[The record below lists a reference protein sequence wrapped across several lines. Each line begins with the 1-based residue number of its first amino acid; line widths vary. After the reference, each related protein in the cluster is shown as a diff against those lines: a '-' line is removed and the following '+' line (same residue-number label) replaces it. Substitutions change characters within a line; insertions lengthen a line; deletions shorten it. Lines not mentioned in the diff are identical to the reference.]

1 MTEYDITTIV
11 ANALIGFGLGLAVL
25 VFYVWRTI
33 RRFETELRELVREA
47 VAETEANMIGLIV
60 EQEGDV
66 IYAYTEQERQF
77 VCQGATVAE
86 IRAGFKSRYP
96 EKTAYLAG
104 GDEALVER
112 FKTELV
118 KLKEK
123 EASENSLSV

>member
-1 MTEYDITTIV
+1 M
-11 ANALIGFGLGLAVL
+11 
-25 VFYVWRTI
+25 
-33 RRFETELRELVREA
+33 REA
-47 VAETEANMIGLIV
+47 VTEVEANMIGLIV

-86 IRAGFKSRYP
+86 IREGFKSRYP

-112 FKTELV
+112 FKQELTQ
-118 KLKEK
+118 LKEK
-123 EASENSLSV
+123 ETSENSISV

>member
-1 MTEYDITTIV
+1 MIEYDITTIV

-25 VFYVWRTI
+25 AFYVWRTI
-33 RRFETELRELVREA
+33 RRFETELREIVREA

-60 EQEGDV
+60 EQEGEV
-66 IYAYTEQERQF
+66 IYAYTEQDRQF

-86 IRAGFKSRYP
+86 IRAGFRSRYP

-104 GDEALVER
+104 GDAELVER
-112 FKTELV
+112 FKTELL

>member
-47 VAETEANMIGLIV
+47 VAEAEANLIGLIV

-66 IYAYTEQERQF
+66 IYAYTEQDRQF
-77 VCQGATVAE
+77 VCQGATVEE
-86 IRAGFKSRYP
+86 IRAGFRSRYP

-104 GDEALVER
+104 GDEALVEQ

-123 EASENSLSV
+123 ETSENSLSI

>member
-1 MTEYDITTIV
+1 MIEYDITTIV

-25 VFYVWRTI
+25 AFYVWRTV
-33 RRFETELRELVREA
+33 RKWETELREVVREA
-47 VAETEANMIGLIV
+47 VAEAEANLIGLIV

-66 IYAYTEQERQF
+66 IYAYTEQDRQF

-86 IRAGFKSRYP
+86 IREGFKSRYP

-104 GDEALVER
+104 GDEALVEQ
-112 FKTELV
+112 FKTELLR
-118 KLKEK
+118 LKEK

>member
-1 MTEYDITTIV
+1 MIEYDITTIV

-33 RRFETELRELVREA
+33 RRFETDLRELVRET

-66 IYAYTEQERQF
+66 IYAYTEQDRQF

-86 IRAGFKSRYP
+86 IREGFKSRYP

>member
-1 MTEYDITTIV
+1 MIEYDITTIV

-47 VAETEANMIGLIV
+47 VTEAEANLIGLIV
-60 EQEGDV
+60 EQEGGV
-66 IYAYTEQERQF
+66 IYAYTEQDRQF

-86 IRAGFKSRYP
+86 IREGFKSRYP

>member
-25 VFYVWRTI
+25 AFYVWRTI
-33 RRFETELRELVREA
+33 RKFETELRELVREA

-60 EQEGDV
+60 EQEGGV
-66 IYAYTEQERQF
+66 IYAYTEQDRQF
-77 VCQGATVAE
+77 VCQGATVEE
-86 IRAGFKSRYP
+86 IRAGFRSRYP

-104 GDEALVER
+104 GDEDLVER

>member
-1 MTEYDITTIV
+1 MIEYDITTIV
-11 ANALIGFGLGLAVL
+11 ANALIGFGIGLAIVTF
-25 VFYVWRTI
+25 VVWRII
-33 RRFETELRELVREA
+33 RRFETDLRAVVREA
-47 VAETEANMIGLIV
+47 VAEAEVNMIGLIV
-60 EQEGDV
+60 EQEGGV
-66 IYAYTEQERQF
+66 IYAYTEQDRQF

-86 IRAGFKSRYP
+86 IREGFKSRYP

-123 EASENSLSV
+123 EASENSISV

>member
-86 IRAGFKSRYP
+86 IREGFKSRYP

-123 EASENSLSV
+123 ESSENSLSV

>member
-1 MTEYDITTIV
+1 MIEYDITTIV
-11 ANALIGFGLGLAVL
+11 ANALIGFGLGLAAL
-25 VFYVWRTI
+25 AFYVWRTI

-47 VAETEANMIGLIV
+47 VTEAEANMIGLIV
-60 EQEGDV
+60 EQEGGV
-66 IYAYTEQERQF
+66 IYAYTEQDRQF

-86 IRAGFKSRYP
+86 IREGFKSRYP

-123 EASENSLSV
+123 EASENSISV

>member
-11 ANALIGFGLGLAVL
+11 ANALIGIGLGLAVL

>member
-1 MTEYDITTIV
+1 MIEYDITTIV

-33 RRFETELRELVREA
+33 RRFETELRDLVREA
-47 VAETEANMIGLIV
+47 VTEAEANMIGLIV

-66 IYAYTEQERQF
+66 IYAYTEKDRQF
-77 VCQGATVAE
+77 VCQGATVTE
-86 IRAGFKSRYP
+86 IREGFKSRYP

-118 KLKEK
+118 KLKEQ
-123 EASENSLSV
+123 EMNENSISI

>member
-1 MTEYDITTIV
+1 MIEYDITTIV
-11 ANALIGFGLGLAVL
+11 TNALIGFGLGLAVL
-25 VFYVWRTI
+25 TFYVWRTI
-33 RRFETELRELVREA
+33 RRFETELREVVREA
-47 VAETEANMIGLIV
+47 VAEAEANMIGLIV

-66 IYAYTEQERQF
+66 IYAYTEQGRQF

-86 IRAGFKSRYP
+86 IREGFKSRYP

-104 GDEALVER
+104 GYEALVER

-123 EASENSLSV
+123 EASENSISV

>member
-25 VFYVWRTI
+25 AFYVWRTI
-33 RRFETELRELVREA
+33 RRFETELREVVREA
-47 VAETEANMIGLIV
+47 VTEAEANMIGLIV
-60 EQEGDV
+60 EQEGGV
-66 IYAYTEQERQF
+66 IYAYTEQGRQF
-77 VCQGATVAE
+77 VCQGATVTE
-86 IRAGFKSRYP
+86 IREGFKSRYP